1 MSEEGQ
7 GQKRHGELF
16 KHLPSAVNTEED
28 TSHNGR
34 QEEQSTQNDT
44 EEQS

>member
-1 MSEEGQ
+1 MSEEG
-7 GQKRHGELF
+7 RRRNGELV
-16 KHLPSAVNTEED
+16 KHPHTATGTEED